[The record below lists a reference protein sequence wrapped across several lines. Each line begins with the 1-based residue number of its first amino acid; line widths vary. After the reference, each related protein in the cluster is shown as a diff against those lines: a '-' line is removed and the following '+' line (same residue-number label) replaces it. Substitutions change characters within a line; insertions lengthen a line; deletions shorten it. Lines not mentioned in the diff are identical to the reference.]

1 MNVRVGGRLALE
13 PRPAES
19 DLDAACSRK
28 SRSRS
33 SPKLF
38 DTAIRLLPE
47 SPGEQTPR
55 AATGGLD
62 DLANYNAPRSPSSSG
77 PHV

>member
-38 DTAIRLLPE
+38 DTAIPE
-47 SPGEQTPR
+47 LWT
-55 AATGGLD
+55 
-62 DLANYNAPRSPSSSG
+62 
-77 PHV
+77 